1 MRPKRRRIVLLRRSI
16 RWPFADRNRI
26 DDLALRMSVSAGV
39 LRAADPPLGA
49 KVLNQ
54 LLFQR
59 SARLNEQAAINRF
72 VRHAQ
77 ALVVRI
83 GLFQPSGNLLR
94 RPVLHQFTRNES
106 AELLV
111 EGQAAGLGPQSR
123 FPGLLVGLVGSILRA
138 PAMAGQLSADRR
150 CRALRCWAMT
160 RSEEPLATPRE
171 MSSRSA
177 NVSARRER
185 IPSVFGTPRHHIAIT
200 WIQSL
205 ADARGTGRLT
215 RLNSKNPGAL
225 HGTRRDGRFRHK
237 ERH

>member
-1 MRPKRRRIVLLRRSI
+1 MTGNGTLFHF

-26 DDLALRMSVSAGV
+26 DDLALRMSVNAGV
-39 LRAADPPLGA
+39 PRAADPPLGA

-77 ALVVRI
+77 VLVVRI

-106 AELLV
+106 AEFLV

-138 PAMAGQLSADRR
+138 PAMAGQFSADRR
-150 CRALRCWAMT
+150 CRATQMLGDDPQRGAAGDAPGDVFAFGQGEYSRRAAT
-160 RSEEPLATPRE
+160 DRRSDPPVARQQEMDDLFILAEYST
-171 MSSRSA
+171 
-177 NVSARRER
+177 NR
-185 IPSVFGTPRHHIAIT
+185 I
-200 WIQSL
+200 
-205 ADARGTGRLT
+205 
-215 RLNSKNPGAL
+215 
-225 HGTRRDGRFRHK
+225 
-237 ERH
+237 